1 MTRTP
6 PTRPCA
12 GTRTAH
18 GTGDGNARA
27 PGTPVDDPRR
37 WTEVLRPAARP
48 GPRVVVFPHAGGG
61 PRRYREV
68 LAPLPAA
75 EIVGV
80 TLPGRER
87 RSGLAPHTT
96 LDHAVAGIAS
106 ELRSPAAGPTLFYGH
121 SLGGLLALLTACAGG
136 VRCDGLVVSC
146 SLPGGRAFPR
156 PALLGTP
163 AGLAGILALHGLA
176 ADALDDATL
185 SPARRALAHDLA
197 LTQEALLAVDA
208 VRAGVPLTA
217 LAGDGDP
224 LVPLAALP
232 LWARLTSGPFRSR
245 TAEGGHFFP
254 FTATGQAVVREEL
267 TASLQR
273 SGRRADLS
281 LTL

>member
-6 PTRPCA
+6 PTPPYPGIATAA
-12 GTRTAH
+12 GA
-18 GTGDGNARA
+18 GDGDGRA
-27 PGTPVDDPRR
+27 PGTPADDPLR
-37 WTEVLRPAARP
+37 WTEVLRPVAGP

-61 PRRYREV
+61 ARRYREV
-68 LAPLPAA
+68 LAPLPAQA

-87 RSGLAPHTT
+87 RAGLAPRTT
-96 LDHAVAGIAS
+96 LAHAVAGIAA
-106 ELRSPAAGPTLFYGH
+106 ELRTPAAGPTLFYGH
-121 SLGGLLALLTACAGG
+121 SLGGLLAVLIAGE

-146 SLPGGRAFPR
+146 SLPGRRAFPR

-163 AGLAGILALHGLA
+163 AGLAGVLALHGLA
-176 ADALDDATL
+176 ADALDDASL

-208 VRAGVPLTA
+208 VCAGVPLTA
-217 LAGDGDP
+217 LAGEGDP

-232 LWARLTSGPFRSR
+232 LWAGLTSGPFRSR

-254 FTATGQAVVREEL
+254 FTASGQAVVLEEL
-267 TASLQR
+267 TVSLQR
-273 SGRRADLS
+273 SGHRADCS